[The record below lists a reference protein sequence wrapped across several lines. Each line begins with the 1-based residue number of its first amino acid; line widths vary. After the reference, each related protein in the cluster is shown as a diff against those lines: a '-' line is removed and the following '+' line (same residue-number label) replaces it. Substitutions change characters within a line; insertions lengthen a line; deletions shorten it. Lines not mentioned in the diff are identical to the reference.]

1 MPAGRIQAAFDV
13 VRHLGLGQLA
23 AAVGF
28 VVDPLRLQRG
38 ENLSIAALS
47 KTFPDR
53 LNEQVTLLSA
63 IVRWNCSLVYRLP
76 WLEWFSSASGFL
88 RRQIATTRKWM
99 IYGGFGNRLSSIKG
113 SLTNLRFMVTRLSRR
128 WAQAAAPVST
138 PALT

>member
-53 LNEQVTLLSA
+53 LNEQATLLSV

-76 WLEWFSSASGFL
+76 WLEWFSSASRFP
-88 RRQIATTRKWM
+88 RRQIATTREWM
-99 IYGGFGNRLSSIKG
+99 IYGGFGNR
-113 SLTNLRFMVTRLSRR
+113 F
-128 WAQAAAPVST
+128 
-138 PALT
+138 

>member
-1 MPAGRIQAAFDV
+1 MPAGRIKAAFEV

-53 LNEQVTLLSA
+53 LNEQLTLLSV

-76 WLEWFSSASGFL
+76 WLEWFSSASRFP

-99 IYGGFGNRLSSIKG
+99 IYGGFWNRFSSIKG
-113 SLTNLRFMVTRLSRR
+113 SLISLWFTVTHQSRR
-128 WAQAAAPVST
+128 
-138 PALT
+138 